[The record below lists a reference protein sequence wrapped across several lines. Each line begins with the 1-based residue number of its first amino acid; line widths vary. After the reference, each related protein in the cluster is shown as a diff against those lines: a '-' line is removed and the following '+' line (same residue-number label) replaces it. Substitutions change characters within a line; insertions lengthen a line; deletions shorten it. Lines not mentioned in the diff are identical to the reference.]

1 MNPIAKSIW
10 QNMSDLLLVKSDMK
24 QDALSI
30 LLSNFALVYVI
41 RRVKVNQDCF
51 KLNGAH
57 QLVVYADV
65 YVWGR
70 SIHAIKQNRS
80 LVVSSK

>member
-1 MNPIAKSIW
+1 
-10 QNMSDLLLVKSDMK
+10 MK

-30 LLSNFALVYVI
+30 LLFNFALVYVI
-41 RRVKVNQDCF
+41 RTVPVNQDGF

-57 QLVVYADV
+57 QLVVYADDV

-70 SIHAIKQNRS
+70 SIHTIKQNRS

>member
-1 MNPIAKSIW
+1 
-10 QNMSDLLLVKSDMK
+10 MK
-24 QDALSI
+24 QDALSTQ
-30 LLSNFALVYVI
+30 LFNFAVVYVI
-41 RRVKVNQDCF
+41 RRVQVNQDGF

-57 QLVVYADV
+57 QLVVYADDV

-70 SIHAIKQNRS
+70 SIHTIKQNRS

>member
-1 MNPIAKSIW
+1 
-10 QNMSDLLLVKSDMK
+10 MK
-24 QDALSI
+24 QDALST
-30 LLSNFALVYVI
+30 LLFNFALVYVI
-41 RRVKVNQDCF
+41 RRVQVNQDGF

-70 SIHAIKQNRS
+70 SIHTIKQNGS
-80 LVVSSK
+80 IVVSSK